1 MYYYDEIRK
10 YLSDLDNSFVK
21 TVSSN
26 FEYLAT
32 LCQQFCQYQ
41 SIYDHIKPAS
51 PVLTQYRSAECR
63 LTKGEDKKTEEES
76 LSILEKLSI
85 ELLWKL
91 YLKSKNVAKEDEN
104 TLTSNELES
113 YKCTIKSLDSSFINT
128 FVLSI
133 SYKKNFEQFWKSLF
147 DGTSFMNHYSKSDI
161 VDALEHWSILN
172 CRSVQS
178 LNLSGLHSAMKLVDE
193 GIKLPQIGK
202 AESMEELISDELLDY
217 FLESAKAENFV
228 NILFQSAP
236 TIRAIHDGKI
246 ASAYPKYLKHT
257 YEYNLEKLKAYIE
270 EMKDLLTVYTDVMN
284 DLEEFAKYI

>member
-32 LCQQFCQYQ
+32 LCQQFCQCQ

-51 PVLTQYRSAECR
+51 PVLTQYRSAKCR
-63 LTKGEDKKTEEES
+63 LTKGEDKKTEEDS

-91 YLKSKNVAKEDEN
+91 YLKSQNVIEEDES
-104 TLTSNELES
+104 TITS
-113 YKCTIKSLDSSFINT
+113 KCTIKSLESSFINT

-178 LNLSGLHSAMKLVDE
+178 LNLSGLHSAMKLVEE
-193 GIKLPQIGK
+193 GIKLPQMGK
-202 AESMEELISDELLDY
+202 AESMEKLISDELLDY

-246 ASAYPKYLKHT
+246 ASAYPKSLKKP
-257 YEYNLEKLKAYIE
+257 YEYNLEKIDSYIE
-270 EMKDLLTVYTDVMN
+270 EMKVLLTVYNEVMN
-284 DLEEFAKYI
+284 DRKEFTQYI

>member
-32 LCQQFCQYQ
+32 LCQQFCQCQ

-63 LTKGEDKKTEEES
+63 LTKGKDKKTEENR

-91 YLKSKNVAKEDEN
+91 YLKSKNVIEEYES
-104 TLTSNELES
+104 TITS
-113 YKCTIKSLDSSFINT
+113 KGTIKSLDSSFINT
-128 FVLSI
+128 FVHSS
-133 SYKKNFEQFWKSLF
+133 SYKKNFEQFWESLF

-161 VDALEHWSILN
+161 VDALERWSILN

-178 LNLSGLHSAMKLVDE
+178 LNLSGLHLAMELVDE
-193 GIKLPQIGK
+193 GIEFPQMGK

-236 TIRAIHDGKI
+236 TIRAIHNGKI
-246 ASAYPKYLKHT
+246 ASAYPKYLKK
-257 YEYNLEKLKAYIE
+257 NI
-270 EMKDLLTVYTDVMN
+270 
-284 DLEEFAKYI
+284 

>member
-32 LCQQFCQYQ
+32 LCQQFCQCQ

-63 LTKGEDKKTEEES
+63 LTKGKDKKTEENR

-91 YLKSKNVAKEDEN
+91 YLKSKNVIEEYES
-104 TLTSNELES
+104 TITS
-113 YKCTIKSLDSSFINT
+113 KGTIKSLDSSFINT
-128 FVLSI
+128 FVHSS
-133 SYKKNFEQFWKSLF
+133 SYKKNFEQFWESLF

-161 VDALEHWSILN
+161 VDALERWSILN

-178 LNLSGLHSAMKLVDE
+178 LNLSGLHLAMELVDE
-193 GIKLPQIGK
+193 GIEFPQMGK

-246 ASAYPKYLKHT
+246 ASAYPKYLKKT
-257 YEYNLEKLKAYIE
+257 YEYNLEKIDSYIE
-270 EMKDLLTVYTDVMN
+270 EMKDLLTVYNDVMN
-284 DLEEFAKYI
+284 DRKEFTQYI

>member
-32 LCQQFCQYQ
+32 LCQQFCQCQ

-63 LTKGEDKKTEEES
+63 LTKGEDKKTEEDS

-91 YLKSKNVAKEDEN
+91 YLKSQNVVEEDKSIISSKDTIN
-104 TLTSNELES
+104 SLE
-113 YKCTIKSLDSSFINT
+113 SSFINT
-128 FVLSI
+128 FVFSI

-161 VDALEHWSILN
+161 VDALGIAHADAVYANKCGQARIITVSKNTARRRRAQPVIPIL
-172 CRSVQS
+172 Q
-178 LNLSGLHSAMKLVDE
+178 G
-193 GIKLPQIGK
+193 
-202 AESMEELISDELLDY
+202 
-217 FLESAKAENFV
+217 F
-228 NILFQSAP
+228 
-236 TIRAIHDGKI
+236 
-246 ASAYPKYLKHT
+246 
-257 YEYNLEKLKAYIE
+257 
-270 EMKDLLTVYTDVMN
+270 
-284 DLEEFAKYI
+284 